1 MGKVNCSCPDSGFTT
16 FSSAEWCIL
25 LGFSDFSNTVTQREP
40 LKVAKSSVCNPV
52 ANAVFPYL
60 QQSLL
65 AISRKATKF
74 TVQIII
80 HFIVKGGFLSTIAL
94 E

>member
-1 MGKVNCSCPDSGFTT
+1 MGEGKLQLPWFRLHTV
-16 FSSAEWCIL
+16 SSAEWCIL

-52 ANAVFPYL
+52 ANTVFPHL

-65 AISRKATKF
+65 AMSRNATKF
-74 TVQIII
+74 TVQIAI
-80 HFIVKGGFLSTIAL
+80 HSIVKGGFLSTIAL
-94 E
+94 G